1 MRAVDKGDERA
12 VKLLVENGARPDV
25 EDDDGQ
31 TPLSRAVEGGRVAV
45 VQLLLAQEVELNCRY
60 YIVSEDYPYLN
71 RLIAYT
77 VILDCCRV

>member
-1 MRAVDKGDERA
+1 VRVT
-12 VKLLVENGARPDV
+12 KLLLNRGARPDV
-25 EDDDGQ
+25 EDEDGQ